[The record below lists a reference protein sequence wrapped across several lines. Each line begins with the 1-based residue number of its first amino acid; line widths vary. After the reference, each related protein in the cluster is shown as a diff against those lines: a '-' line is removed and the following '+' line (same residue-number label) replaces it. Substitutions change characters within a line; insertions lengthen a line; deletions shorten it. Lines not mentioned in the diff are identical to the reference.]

1 MLRTKQTLRLAS
13 ALTAARQQRY
23 RETGES
29 PNENPTAL
37 HGQCPR
43 NAYVLASTLED
54 FGFSPMIVCGGFAEE
69 PIGPDGIPRSSLPTT
84 IRECRDEGQIHYWV
98 EARTRTV
105 KADLAAEF
113 PDSHPRQGRPLIS
126 QSVPSNYYYLEDGLR
141 YTFNPPPR

>member
-23 RETGES
+23 RETGEL
-29 PNENPTAL
+29 PTENPTAL

-69 PIGPDGIPRSSLPTT
+69 PIGPDRIPRSSLPTT

-105 KADLAAEF
+105 KADLAAEL

-141 YTFNPPPR
+141 YTFNPPPQ